1 MNMAASASTETLI
14 EITAAIVRLYVFLTQ
29 YLDRC
34 LDQAMRA
41 SFPEQELQAHLSST
55 RASLNEILKVNPVVQ
70 AKVER
75 ECGRILELGAAV
87 LKGGGE
93 GSALLKDVQAER
105 AVLRDKTL
113 ALSDLLAVF
122 RAL

>member
-1 MNMAASASTETLI
+1 MTTPASAQGLI
-14 EITAAIVRLYVFLTQ
+14 DITAAFVRLYVFLTQ

-34 LDQAMRA
+34 MDQAKLE
-41 SFPEQELQAHLSST
+41 SFPEHDLQAHLSST
-55 RASLNEILKVNPVVQ
+55 RTSMSEILKVNPVVH

-75 ECGRILELGAAV
+75 ECDRILDLGAAL
-87 LKGGGE
+87 LKGGE
-93 GSALLKDVQAER
+93 AER
-105 AVLRDKTL
+105 GAVLNKIHSERAALREKTL

>member
-1 MNMAASASTETLI
+1 MTASASAQGFI
-14 EITAAIVRLYVFLTQ
+14 DITATFVRLYVFLTQ

-34 LDQAMRA
+34 QDQAARET
-41 SFPEQELQAHLSST
+41 FPEKELQAHLSAT
-55 RASLNEILKVNPVVQ
+55 RSSMNEILNVNPVVQ

-75 ECGRILELGAAV
+75 ECERILTLGGTL
-87 LKGGGE
+87 LKGGGDR
-93 GSALLKDVQAER
+93 STVLKDIQAER

>member
-1 MNMAASASTETLI
+1 MTAPASTQGFVD
-14 EITAAIVRLYVFLTQ
+14 ITATFVRLYVFLTQ

-34 LDQAMRA
+34 QDQAARE
-41 SFPEQELQAHLSST
+41 SFPEHELQAHLSAT
-55 RASLNEILKVNPVVQ
+55 RSSMNEILNVNPVVQ

-75 ECGRILELGAAV
+75 ECERILALGGSL
-87 LKGGGE
+87 LKGGGDRTTI
-93 GSALLKDVQAER
+93 LKDNQAER
-105 AVLRDKTL
+105 AVLRNKTL

>member
-1 MNMAASASTETLI
+1 MATSASTETLI
-14 EITAAIVRLYVFLTQ
+14 EITAAFVRLYVFLTQ

-87 LKGGGE
+87 LKGGAE
-93 GSALLKDVQAER
+93 RSALLKDVQAER

-113 ALSDLLAVF
+113 AVSDLLAVF

>member
-1 MNMAASASTETLI
+1 MTAPASTQGLI
-14 EITAAIVRLYVFLTQ
+14 DITATFVRLYVFLTQ

-34 LDQAMRA
+34 QDQATRE
-41 SFPEQELQAHLSST
+41 SFPEKELQAHLSAT
-55 RASLNEILKVNPVVQ
+55 RASMNEILNVNPVVQ

-75 ECGRILELGAAV
+75 ECERILALGGTL
-87 LKGGGE
+87 LKGGGDR
-93 GSALLKDVQAER
+93 SSVLKDMQAER